1 MFRLCGG
8 GGGLAGQCGKFCCRF
23 SVNISCCCWCWG
35 YFSLEQEGPSDR
47 MASAS
52 GLALQAH
59 VAPAGTRMLGEG
71 SREIPPRTWGPFTW
85 MVGGKERAGILICQ
99 V

>member
-1 MFRLCGG
+1 
-8 GGGLAGQCGKFCCRF
+8 
-23 SVNISCCCWCWG
+23 
-35 YFSLEQEGPSDR
+35 